1 MHAGGVPQP
10 TEGLMW
16 LLILVWI
23 VLKWLKNGGHGAARS
38 HISLGSLMGTQTS
51 YLLFSSEKNCCLF
64 FLPPASAVG
73 WDHSY

>member
-38 HISLGSLMGTQTS
+38 HISLGSLTGTQT
-51 YLLFSSEKNCCLF
+51 
-64 FLPPASAVG
+64 
-73 WDHSY
+73 